1 LLATVIALIWANSPW
16 ASAYESFWGTELAI
30 RVGGAE
36 LSLDLRHWVNDGL
49 MAFFFF
55 VVGLEIRRELDM
67 GELRERRRVATSV
80 MAAIGGMVVPAGLY
94 LLLNAGMPSAG
105 GWGIVM
111 GTDTAFA
118 LAVLALVAG
127 QFTSLVR
134 TFLLTV
140 VIVDDI
146 IALTVIALVYTE
158 EISLPALATAVGLYL
173 VVLAMRRSGV
183 RNGLAYLLVGAAFW
197 LATLISGVH
206 ATIAGV
212 LMGLLATAY
221 PPSQS
226 ELQRTSAHWRMF
238 REQPTPELARTAS
251 RSLITTI
258 SPNERLQYLF
268 HPWVSYVIVPLFA
281 LANAGVIIDAGTLSD
296 ALGSPITLGVIV
308 GLVVGKPVG
317 IIAFS
322 WLATRRWLGRLPL
335 SVPWPALLGMA
346 VVAGIGFTVSLLI
359 ASLSFTGTD
368 LQNAKLGVMAASV
381 LASALAWIVFR
392 LVTRLPDRP
401 DVAPTK
407 RPIDLIDP
415 VDPEVDHI
423 RGPAGAR
430 LTLVEYGDF
439 QCPYCGRAETVTREL
454 VRTFGDDL
462 AFVFRHLPLVDVHE
476 SAEQAAEAAEAAG
489 AQGKFWEMHDLLLG
503 RQDALDLDDLVGYA
517 AELGL
522 DTRQFADDLM
532 SRRFAMRVARDV
544 ESADGSGVAGTPT
557 FFINGRRHYGA
568 YDIDSLTQAL
578 RLEAGAV
585 SR

>member
-1 LLATVIALIWANSPW
+1 
-16 ASAYESFWGTELAI
+16 
-30 RVGGAE
+30 
-36 LSLDLRHWVNDGL
+36 
-49 MAFFFF
+49 
-55 VVGLEIRRELDM
+55 
-67 GELRERRRVATSV
+67 
-80 MAAIGGMVVPAGLY
+80 
-94 LLLNAGMPSAG
+94 MPSAG